1 MAPARLSPE
10 EALQRKRDSKRRYQ
24 AEHAEEL
31 REKRRMAVT
40 DEMRAKWREDRRE
53 KIAKLVEAGLLEKLS
68 PGRKRL
74 YTPEEAL
81 EAAKR
86 QRRECYHRFKAR
98 VDAANAILAQGEV
111 DG

>member
-1 MAPARLSPE
+1 MVPARLSPE

-24 AEHAEEL
+24 IEHADEL

-40 DEMRAKWREDRRE
+40 DETRAKWREDRRV
-53 KIAKLVEAGLLEKLS
+53 KIERLVEAGLLEKLS
-68 PGRKRL
+68 PGRKRI

-98 VDAANAILAQGEV
+98 VDAATAVLAQGGV

>member
-1 MAPARLSPE
+1 M
-10 EALQRKRDSKRRYQ
+10 QRKRDSKRRYQ
-24 AEHAEEL
+24 IEHADEL

-40 DEMRAKWREDRRE
+40 DETRAKWREDRRV
-53 KIAKLVEAGLLEKLS
+53 KIERLVEAGLLEKLS
-68 PGRKRL
+68 PGRKRI

-98 VDAANAILAQGEV
+98 VDAANAILAQAEAV
-111 DG
+111 

>member
-24 AEHAEEL
+24 EEHADEI
-31 REKRRMAVT
+31 REKRRLAVN
-40 DEMRAKWREDRRE
+40 DEMRAKWRDDRRE
-53 KIAKLVEAGLLEKLS
+53 KIDKLVEAGLLVKLS

-81 EAAKR
+81 DVAKR
-86 QRRECYHRFKAR
+86 QRRECYQRFKTR
-98 VDAANAILAQGEV
+98 LDAASALLDQAEAV
-111 DG
+111 

>member
-1 MAPARLSPE
+1 
-10 EALQRKRDSKRRYQ
+10 
-24 AEHAEEL
+24 
-31 REKRRMAVT
+31 
-40 DEMRAKWREDRRE
+40 
-53 KIAKLVEAGLLEKLS
+53 LEKLS

-98 VDAANAILAQGEV
+98 VDAANAILAQAVEES
-111 DG
+111 

>member
-1 MAPARLSPE
+1 M
-10 EALQRKRDSKRRYQ
+10 QRKRDSKRRYQ
-24 AEHAEEL
+24 IEHADEL

-40 DEMRAKWREDRRE
+40 DETRAKWREDRRV
-53 KIAKLVEAGLLEKLS
+53 KIERLVEAGLLEKLS
-68 PGRKRL
+68 PGRKRI

-98 VDAANAILAQGEV
+98 VDAATAVLAQGGV

>member
-24 AEHAEEL
+24 IEHADEL

-40 DEMRAKWREDRRE
+40 DETRAKWREDRRV
-53 KIAKLVEAGLLEKLS
+53 KIERLVEAGLLEKLS
-68 PGRKRL
+68 PGRKRM

-98 VDAANAILAQGEV
+98 VDAANAILAQAEV